1 MRVVD
6 PILNA
11 RPSNALPTFILKDI
25 SRRALKILPALV
37 RVVQRMSVA
46 RASQQEIY
54 QMFLYGPF
62 PTKIFLE
69 AAATAHIKVRL
80 AVAEAAFIVDPRSAA
95 EAVVSIK
102 VRLAV
107 AEAAFIVDPRSAA
120 EAVVSIKVHLAVAEA
135 AFIVDPRSA
144 AEAVVS
150 IKDEEYL
157 VCYMEIIFLYNNV
170 TFKYKNNFVRYCD
183 CYDFLCIYRNV
194 SCSESY

>member
-11 RPSNALPTFILKDI
+11 RPSNVLLLFILKDI
-25 SRRALKILPALV
+25 SRRAPKILPALV

-69 AAATAHIKVRL
+69 AAATAHIKVHL
-80 AVAEAAFIVDPRSAA
+80 V
-95 EAVVSIK
+95 
-102 VRLAV
+102 V

-144 AEAVVS
+144 AEAVAS